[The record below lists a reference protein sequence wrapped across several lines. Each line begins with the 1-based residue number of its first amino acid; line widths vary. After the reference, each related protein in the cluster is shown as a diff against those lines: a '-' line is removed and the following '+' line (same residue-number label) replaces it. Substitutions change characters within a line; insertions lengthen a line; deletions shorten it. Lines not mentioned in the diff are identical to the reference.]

1 MQTAIICYSRVEK
14 DARKLDNV
22 WKLVWKTAIKTRTQ
36 AVNIPKDMRNTVDRN
51 RKSCPERKYNL
62 CSLGLATIE
71 AADCVTSA
79 QLEQR
84 LAEGAVKTVAVAETP
99 EALQSELFSYSEL
112 QLKLVGFAWIY
123 LCSFC
128 NVGLS
133 GLNVLM

>member
-1 MQTAIICYSRVEK
+1 MQTLVRFVDFYSRVEN

-22 WKLVWKTAIKTRTQ
+22 WKRVWKTAIKTTSRTQ
-36 AVNIPKDMRNTVDRN
+36 AVNIPRKIWEIEKD
-51 RKSCPERKYNL
+51 EIYNL

-84 LAEGAVKTVAVAETP
+84 LAEVAVKTVAVAETP

-123 LCSFC
+123 LYESWAK
-128 NVGLS
+128 GP
-133 GLNVLM
+133 